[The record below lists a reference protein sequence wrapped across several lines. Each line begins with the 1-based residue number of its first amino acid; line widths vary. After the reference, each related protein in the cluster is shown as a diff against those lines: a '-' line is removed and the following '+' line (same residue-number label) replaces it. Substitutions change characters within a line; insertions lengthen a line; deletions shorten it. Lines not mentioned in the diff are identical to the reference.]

1 MESRSYTISIRNQEF
16 SFICSDGQDYVDAL
30 QTSLNNIVDQLYTG
44 PTIPHLSDFAFKLA
58 ISLADQSASKEL
70 EDKSKTLAFQ
80 ERIAPLLD
88 QLDLLVDD
96 NQSPEVDQELMIE
109 PVANEDSE
117 QIVQAE
123 VSLE

>member
-30 QTSLNNIVDQLYTG
+30 QASLNNIVDQLYSG

-70 EDKSKTLAFQ
+70 EEKSKAMAFQ
-80 ERIAPLLD
+80 DRIAPLLD

-96 NQSPEVDQELMIE
+96 NQRPEADQDLMIE
-109 PVANEDSE
+109 PVADKDSE

-123 VSLE
+123 TSLE